1 MNEPQ
6 YTPQP
11 QYAQTLPGQVAD
23 GYHAPAPHGQG
34 HAIPELQDMA
44 LKLAAIADMLDQ
56 RSQQA
61 VNTAA
66 HGAQQLQ
73 YVAQGLNQQGQQM
86 VQTVIGA
93 VSANAKQAI
102 EAGTAE
108 ALEKLR
114 KELQQAQ
121 TSAGESAKVIA
132 EQAKALQKS
141 QKNLVAR
148 GGIALLV
155 GAVVVALTSAYF
167 AWHTRQQ
174 FKQADFAQDILD
186 AANSGAITRC
196 GDDGL
201 CVRIGE
207 NPTRYGRKGEF
218 VLLDGVGAGQTE
230 APASTGK

>member
-6 YTPQP
+6 HPPQAQGQPTPASP
-11 QYAQTLPGQVAD
+11 VGT
-23 GYHAPAPHGQG
+23 H
-34 HAIPELQDMA
+34 ELQDMA

-61 VNTAA
+61 ANAAA

-73 YVAQGLNQQGQQM
+73 HVAQGLNQQGQHM
-86 VQTVIGA
+86 VQSVIGA
-93 VSANAKQAI
+93 VSANARQAI
-102 EAGTAE
+102 ETGSAD
-108 ALEKLR
+108 ALDKLR

-121 TSAGESAKVIA
+121 ASAAESAKLIA
-132 EQAKALQKS
+132 DQAKTLQAS

-155 GAVVVALTSAYF
+155 GALVVAATSAYF

-186 AANSGAITRC
+186 ATNSGAITRC
-196 GDDGL
+196 GKDGL

-207 NPTRYGRKGEF
+207 NPARYGRKGEY
-218 VLLDGVGAGQTE
+218 VLLDGVGAGLTE
-230 APASTGK
+230 ETAPAATK

>member
-1 MNEPQ
+1 MTTED
-6 YTPQP
+6 
-11 QYAQTLPGQVAD
+11 LKD
-23 GYHAPAPHGQG
+23 
-34 HAIPELQDMA
+34 LS

-61 VNTAA
+61 ATAA
-66 HGAQQLQ
+66 AQGAQQLQ

-86 VQTVIGA
+86 AQTVIGA

-108 ALEKLR
+108 SLDKLR

-121 TSAGESAKVIA
+121 ASAGDSAKLIA

-141 QKNLVAR
+141 QKTLVAR
-148 GGIALLV
+148 AGIALLV
-155 GAVVVALTSAYF
+155 GAVVVAAVSAYF
-167 AWHTRQQ
+167 AWHTRQL

-196 GDDGL
+196 GQDGL

-207 NPTRYGRKGEF
+207 SPVRYGRKGEY

-230 APASTGK
+230 AAPADGK

>member
-1 MNEPQ
+1 MNEPHHA
-6 YTPQP
+6 PQP
-11 QYAQTLPGQVAD
+11 QGTA
-23 GYHAPAPHGQG
+23 APATPIGTS
-34 HAIPELQDMA
+34 ELQDMA

-61 VNTAA
+61 ANAAA

-73 YVAQGLNQQGQQM
+73 HVAQGLNQQGQHM

-108 ALEKLR
+108 ALDKLR

-121 TSAGESAKVIA
+121 SSAGDSAKLIA
-132 EQAKALQKS
+132 EQAKTLQKS
-141 QKNLVAR
+141 QKNLVSRA
-148 GGIALLV
+148 GIALLV
-155 GAVVVALTSAYF
+155 ASVLVAAVSAYF
-167 AWHTRQQ
+167 AWHTRQL

-186 AANSGAITRC
+186 ATNSGAITRC
-196 GDDGL
+196 GKDGL

-207 NPTRYGRKGEF
+207 TPVRYGRRGEF
-218 VLLDGVGAGQTE
+218 VLLDGVGAGQTDTS
-230 APASTGK
+230 PPDGK